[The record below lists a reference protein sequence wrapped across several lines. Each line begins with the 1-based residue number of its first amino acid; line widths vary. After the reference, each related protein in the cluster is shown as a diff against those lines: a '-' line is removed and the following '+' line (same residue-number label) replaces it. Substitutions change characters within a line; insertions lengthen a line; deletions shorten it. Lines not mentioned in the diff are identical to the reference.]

1 LTDTISRKLESKID
15 NKLISKSKRRELE
28 DGFKKGKVMNEVL
41 DKPTV
46 ASFVLW
52 VIPQDN
58 DTTFIVT
65 DYEGYLDGAKNIHEV
80 LQESIDIEYQNLRN
94 EKISPMDYVAITEVT
109 SSQVTTQISEFVTSK
124 PSEQWQESY
133 ISYMNGMKKFNE
145 YILETK
151 VLANQI
157 ENESLDAEILET
169 IDRIESIKVESI
181 EYIKKSNELRP

>member
-1 LTDTISRKLESKID
+1 MTS
-15 NKLISKSKRRELE
+15 
-28 DGFKKGKVMNEVL
+28 KKGIAVTAIIL
-41 DKPTV
+41 ALITG
-46 ASFVLW
+46 ASFLLW

-80 LQESIDIEYQNLRN
+80 LQESIDLEYQNLKDG
-94 EKISPMDYVAITEVT
+94 KISPLDYISIAEVT
-109 SSQVTTQISEFVTSK
+109 SSQITTQISEFITSK

-157 ENESLDAEILET
+157 ENKISDGEILQT
-169 IDRIESIKVESI
+169 IDKIQSIKAESI
-181 EYIKKSNELRP
+181 EHIKKSNELRP

>member
-1 LTDTISRKLESKID
+1 MAS
-15 NKLISKSKRRELE
+15 
-28 DGFKKGKVMNEVL
+28 KKGIAVTAIIL
-41 DKPTV
+41 SLITG
-46 ASFVLW
+46 ASFLLW
-52 VIPQDN
+52 VIPQEN

-65 DYEGYLDGAKNIHEV
+65 DYEGYLEGVKNIHEV
-80 LQESIDIEYQNLRN
+80 LQESIDLEYQNLKDG
-94 EKISPMDYVAITEVT
+94 KISPLDYISITEVT
-109 SSQVTTQISEFVTSK
+109 SSQITTQISEFVTSK

-157 ENESLDAEILET
+157 ENKISNVEILQT
-169 IDRIESIKVESI
+169 IDKIQSIKDESI

>member
-1 LTDTISRKLESKID
+1 MAS
-15 NKLISKSKRRELE
+15 
-28 DGFKKGKVMNEVL
+28 KKGVAI
-41 DKPTV
+41 TV
-46 ASFVLW
+46 IILAAITSASFLLW
-52 VIPQDN
+52 VIPQEN
-58 DTTFIVT
+58 DTTFIVS
-65 DYEGYLDGAKNIHEV
+65 DYEGYLNEVKNIHEV
-80 LQESIDIEYQNLRN
+80 LQESIDIEYKDLRDG
-94 EKISPMDYVAITEVT
+94 KISPDDYITITEVT

-157 ENESLDAEILET
+157 ENGNLDEEILQTIEKIQSIKAESL
-169 IDRIESIKVESI
+169 

>member
-1 LTDTISRKLESKID
+1 MTS
-15 NKLISKSKRRELE
+15 
-28 DGFKKGKVMNEVL
+28 KKGIAVTAIIL
-41 DKPTV
+41 ALITG
-46 ASFVLW
+46 ASFLLW

-80 LQESIDIEYQNLRN
+80 LQESIDLEYQNLKDG
-94 EKISPMDYVAITEVT
+94 KISPSDYISITEVT
-109 SSQVTTQISEFVTSK
+109 SSQITTQISEFVTSK

-157 ENESLDAEILET
+157 ENKISDGEILQT
-169 IDRIESIKVESI
+169 IDKIQSIKNESI
-181 EYIKKSNELRP
+181 EHIKKSNELRP

>member
-1 LTDTISRKLESKID
+1 MASTKGIAITTIILAAIT
-15 NKLISKSKRRELE
+15 
-28 DGFKKGKVMNEVL
+28 G
-41 DKPTV
+41 
-46 ASFVLW
+46 ASFLTW
-52 VIPQDN
+52 VIPDIIP
-58 DTTFIVT
+58 DEKDATFNVT
-65 DYEGYLDGAKNIHEV
+65 DYQNYLDREKNIHEV

-94 EKISPMDYVAITEVT
+94 GKISPMDYVVITEVT
-109 SSQVTTQISEFVTSK
+109 SSQVTTQISEFITSK

-157 ENESLDAEILET
+157 ENGSLDAEILET
-169 IDRIESIKVESI
+169 VNKIEFIKAESI

>member
-1 LTDTISRKLESKID
+1 MAS
-15 NKLISKSKRRELE
+15 
-28 DGFKKGKVMNEVL
+28 KKGIVITAIIL
-41 DKPTV
+41 AAITG
-46 ASFVLW
+46 ASFLLW
-52 VIPQDN
+52 VIPQEN

-65 DYEGYLDGAKNIHEV
+65 DYEGYLNGAKNIHEV
-80 LQESIDIEYQNLRN
+80 LQESIDIEYDNLR
-94 EKISPMDYVAITEVT
+94 EGKISPMDYITITEVT

-157 ENESLDAEILET
+157 ENGSLDEEILQTVNKIET
-169 IDRIESIKVESI
+169 IKAESI
-181 EYIKKSNELRP
+181 EYVKKSNELRP

>member
-1 LTDTISRKLESKID
+1 MAS
-15 NKLISKSKRRELE
+15 
-28 DGFKKGKVMNEVL
+28 KKGIAITAIIL
-41 DKPTV
+41 AAITG
-46 ASFVLW
+46 ASFLLW
-52 VIPQDN
+52 IVPQEN

-65 DYEGYLDGAKNIHEV
+65 DYEGYLDGVKNIHEV
-80 LQESIDIEYQNLRN
+80 LQESVDMEYQNLR
-94 EKISPMDYVAITEVT
+94 EGKISPIDYITITEVT

-145 YILETK
+145 YIIETK

-157 ENESLDAEILET
+157 ENESIDSKILET
-169 IDRIESIKVESI
+169 VNKIESIKVESI

>member
-1 LTDTISRKLESKID
+1 MAS
-15 NKLISKSKRRELE
+15 
-28 DGFKKGKVMNEVL
+28 KKGIGI
-41 DKPTV
+41 TV
-46 ASFVLW
+46 IILAAITGASFLLW
-52 VIPQDN
+52 VIPQEN

-80 LQESIDIEYQNLRN
+80 LQESIDIEYNNLR
-94 EKISPMDYVAITEVT
+94 EGKISPIDYITITEVT

-157 ENESLDAEILET
+157 ENGNLDEEILQTVNKIET
-169 IDRIESIKVESI
+169 IKAESI
-181 EYIKKSNELRP
+181 EFVKKSNELRP

>member
-1 LTDTISRKLESKID
+1 MAS
-15 NKLISKSKRRELE
+15 
-28 DGFKKGKVMNEVL
+28 KKGIAITAIIL
-41 DKPTV
+41 AAITG
-46 ASFVLW
+46 ASFLLW
-52 VIPQDN
+52 VIPQEN

-80 LQESIDIEYQNLRN
+80 LQESIDIEYQNLQDG
-94 EKISPMDYVAITEVT
+94 KITPNDYIAITEVT

-133 ISYMNGMKKFNE
+133 ISYMNAMKKFNE

-157 ENESLDAEILET
+157 ENGSMEEEIQQT
-169 IDRIESIKVESI
+169 VNKIDSIKAESI
-181 EYIKKSNELRP
+181 EYIIKSNDLRP